1 MFILVHKRG
10 TYLNH
15 HNAVGQARVRPAT
28 KPSNSLQYIIAEEQE
43 NADLIG
49 QQSAMPP
56 SVVDPSLSVGVV
68 DEKM

>member
-15 HNAVGQARVRPAT
+15 HNAVGQARPAT
-28 KPSNSLQYIIAEEQE
+28 SPGNSLQYIIAEEQE

-56 SVVDPSLSVGVV
+56 SVVDPSLSMGVV